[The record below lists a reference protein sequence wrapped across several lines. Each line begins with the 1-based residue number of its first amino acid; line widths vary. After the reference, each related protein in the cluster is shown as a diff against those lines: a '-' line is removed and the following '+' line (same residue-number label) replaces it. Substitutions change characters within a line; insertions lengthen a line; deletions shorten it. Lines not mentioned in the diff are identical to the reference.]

1 MDVNAMVSIGAGETS
16 DAAWS
21 ELAAESVMRT
31 SFEPAAP
38 REAFYG
44 EGFDDLERV
53 LALTEIKTIWHPAR
67 I

>member
-1 MDVNAMVSIGAGETS
+1 
-16 DAAWS
+16 
-21 ELAAESVMRT
+21 MRT

-44 EGFDDLERV
+44 DTYDDLERV